1 MPFKSFRRAC
11 ALSQSKIPPQ
21 ERQGLFDVV
30 NNGEYFGPH
39 AKIHSYKTGVS
50 NAVFAPLGDELNK
63 DEIAAR

>member
-1 MPFKSFRRAC
+1 
-11 ALSQSKIPPQ
+11 
-21 ERQGLFDVV
+21 LFDVV